1 MNAFP
6 HVKEEVDFP
15 NVLFSSETHPDGQTG
30 ATAFSF
36 PSGAWL
42 AVDARGGSV
51 ASSETSLLEPGSYSS
66 QVDAVVFAGGS
77 TMGLEAADG
86 FRAALFAERV
96 AQRGSVQFDDIPAV
110 PGAVV
115 YDYSFRAPGKGA
127 TSYPDLALGKKLRKS
142 LSPQFLSGRAGAG
155 LFTSANKMNPAATY
169 FSGQGLAWQSYD
181 WGQLL
186 FAVVL
191 NPLGD
196 LWLEGKPLSQ
206 RFGQPLGAKEP
217 DPKTNTTL
225 SLVLTDVALS
235 RAQIQRFSS
244 MAHAALAACIQPFH
258 TPYDGDVLF
267 AGSVTPSGSSTVPE
281 ISLKLAAAL
290 PELAKAAVAKAVYSA
305 QGLETPQAQQP

>member
-1 MNAFP
+1 MTANQQ
-6 HVKEEVDFP
+6 VREEIPFP
-15 NVLFSSETHPDGQTG
+15 NVLFASETHPEGQTG

-36 PSGAWL
+36 PTGAWL
-42 AVDARGGSV
+42 AVDSRGGSV

-96 AQRGSVQFDDIPAV
+96 AQRGTVQFDDIPSV

-115 YDYSFRAPGKGA
+115 YDYSFRQPGRGA
-127 TSYPDLALGKKLRKS
+127 TSYPDLALGQQLRKKLSK
-142 LSPQFLSGRAGAG
+142 QFVSGRAGAG
-155 LFTSANKMNPAATY
+155 LFTSANKIDPAATY
-169 FSGQGLAWQSYD
+169 FSGQGIAWQTYD
-181 WGQLL
+181 WGSLL

-196 LWLEGKPLSQ
+196 LWLDGKPLSKK
-206 RFGQPLGAKEP
+206 FGQPLGSQKP
-217 DPKTNTTL
+217 NPKTNTTL
-225 SLVLTDVALS
+225 SLVLTNAALS
-235 RAQIQRFSS
+235 RAQIQRLSS

-267 AGSVTPSGSSTVPE
+267 AGSVTPSGTSTIPE
-281 ISLKLAAAL
+281 ISMKLAAAL
-290 PELAKAAVAKAVYSA
+290 PELAKAAVAKSVYSA
-305 QGLETPQAQQP
+305 QGQRQ

>member
-1 MNAFP
+1 MTAN
-6 HVKEEVDFP
+6 HQVREEVPFP
-15 NVLFSSETHPDGQTG
+15 NVLFASETHPEGQTG

-36 PSGAWL
+36 PTGAWL

-96 AQRGSVQFDDIPAV
+96 AQRGAVQFDDIPAV

-115 YDYSFRAPGKGA
+115 YDYSFRQPGQGA
-127 TSYPDLALGKKLRKS
+127 TSYPDLALGQQLRKKLSK
-142 LSPQFLSGRAGAG
+142 QFISGRAGAG
-155 LFTSANKMNPAATY
+155 LFTSANKIDPAATY
-169 FSGQGLAWQSYD
+169 FSGQGIAWQTYD
-181 WGQLL
+181 WGSLL

-196 LWLEGKPLSQ
+196 LWLDGKPLSKK
-206 RFGQPLGAKEP
+206 FGQPLGAQKP
-217 DPKTNTTL
+217 NPKTNTTL
-225 SLVLTDVALS
+225 SLVLTDAALS
-235 RAQIQRFSS
+235 RAQIQRLSS

-267 AGSVTPSGSSTVPE
+267 AGSVTPSGTSTIPE
-281 ISLKLAAAL
+281 ISMKLAAAL
-290 PELAKAAVAKAVYSA
+290 PELAKAAVAKSVYAA
-305 QGLETPQAQQP
+305 QGQRQ